1 MNTYMRHFM
10 YSIPSISS
18 MIYPL
23 KNLEYNN
30 NGETTEDNEINLF
43 EKINEIEK
51 EWDIP
56 EAIIIYSDTFSS
68 HSEYD
73 SHNSLLSP
81 TKPIKRSM
89 SVSYE
94 DVISSKSPH
103 IKFMR
108 LEYAN
113 IASHSPISKLTK
125 KMVYLLLNMKILE
138 SYKNNPEY
146 WEDVNIKDYLYKT
159 DR

>member
-1 MNTYMRHFM
+1 
-10 YSIPSISS
+10 
-18 MIYPL
+18 MIYPVE
-23 KNLEYNN
+23 NLEYNG

-43 EKINEIEK
+43 EKINEIER

-56 EAIIIYSDTFSS
+56 EVIVMYSDEQSYTNNNYIIND
-68 HSEYD
+68 HD
-73 SHNSLLSP
+73 DLLQPPPPIS
-81 TKPIKRSM
+81 KPIKRSM

-94 DVISSKSPH
+94 DAINSKNPH

-138 SYKNNPEY
+138 SYKKNPEY
-146 WEDVNIKDYLYKT
+146 WEDVDIKDYLYNT